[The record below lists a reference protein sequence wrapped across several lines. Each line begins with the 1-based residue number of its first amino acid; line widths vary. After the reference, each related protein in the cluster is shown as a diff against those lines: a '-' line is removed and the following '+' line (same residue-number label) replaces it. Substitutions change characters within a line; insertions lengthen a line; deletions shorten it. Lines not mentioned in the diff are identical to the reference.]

1 MRRRSLLCL
10 STILLLRGLSMGQM
24 STLPAAQ
31 AIADLP
37 GPPKNPPIFSEMTAI
52 LQGNLQYRNT
62 TDVRGSV
69 ANIER
74 EEIQSPGQ
82 APNQHHTTTTINFD
96 SDGHLIRLT
105 YEDSL
110 GVSTTTNVWE
120 NGKLQ
125 SQNVSHHRNDGNF
138 PDWNEWQRWT
148 YDKDGR
154 LSEFKAGRDKQ
165 EMNDYINFKYDPKG
179 RPLGYELYA
188 QTLTEISY
196 TGNKIT
202 LSRMQKNQRLE
213 FFEQAQVVDDKG
225 RVIDLSVSD
234 GNPLKPWYHVTFKY
248 DDRGRVVEQSTDPF
262 KLGSGDDYCPIPGKL
277 VVNYDDV
284 KHSGEQRFYDADGK
298 LVLHTTFEFDRDEI
312 LTKLR
317 VLDASGK
324 EQTGVETLVDPESH
338 KTITRPGNVEWEV
351 VYDDHSNW
359 TERRRWFTP
368 ADGTPR
374 IMTQMVRQTITYQ
387 SRRTTPA
394 PPPAHPPRD

>member
-1 MRRRSLLCL
+1 
-10 STILLLRGLSMGQM
+10 MGQM

-37 GPPKNPPIFSEMTAI
+37 GPPKNPPIFSPMTLI

-62 TDVRGSV
+62 ADVKGSV
-69 ANIER
+69 ASIER
-74 EEIQSPGQ
+74 EEIQSPSQ
-82 APNQHHTTTTINFD
+82 ALDPHHTTTTLKFD
-96 SDGHLIRLT
+96 NDGHLIRLT

-110 GVSTTTNVWE
+110 GVSNTTNTWV
-120 NGKLQ
+120 NGRLQ
-125 SQNVSHHRNDGNF
+125 DQDVSHHRKGGKLS
-138 PDWNEWQRWT
+138 DWNEWQHWT
-148 YDKDGR
+148 YDKDSR

-165 EMNDYINFKYDPKG
+165 EMNDYVNFKYDLKG

-196 TGNKIT
+196 EGNKIT
-202 LSRMQKNQRLE
+202 LSRMQKYQRRK

-234 GNPLKPWYHVTFKY
+234 GNPLKVWYHVTFKY
-248 DDRGRVVEQSTDPF
+248 DDKGRVVEQSTDPF
-262 KLGSGDDYCPIPGKL
+262 KLGSGDDYSPIPGKL
-277 VVNYDDV
+277 VVIYDDE
-284 KHSGEQRFYDADGK
+284 KHSGEQRFYDTDGK
-298 LVLHTTFEFDRDEI
+298 SVLHTTFEFDRDGI

-324 EQTGVETLVDPESH
+324 EQTGGETFVDPESH
-338 KTITRPGNVEWEV
+338 KAITRPGNVEWEV
-351 VYDDHSNW
+351 VYDDHGNW

-374 IMTQMVRQTITYQ
+374 IMTRTVRQTITY
-387 SRRTTPA
+387 R
-394 PPPAHPPRD
+394 